1 MGIQINGQNDEIRA
15 VDGSGT
21 VHLDVEGNITGNL
34 TGNADTATTATTA
47 DNALGITTSQIN
59 VGDTFL
65 KATNQVGLG
74 QTNLTGRNAGVSTA
88 TGTVIY
94 NETDEEVQVYKGDTL
109 GWKNIGSSVLRAT
122 GGIINQ
128 YTDGTGTYRSHTF
141 FTSGTFDIQS
151 GEDGL
156 DFEFLVVAGGGGGG
170 DNALPG
176 NGGRGGGGAGGLRS
190 NMSSVPYALP
200 STMWRSSGGAAS
212 YTVTVGAGGGGNQ
225 ESNGYSGTDSSIVGN
240 SINIVASGG
249 GGGAHYPNNADP
261 GGSGGGSSYYASPGR
276 DEGSTI
282 ASPDGMSPTQQ
293 GFRGGRTPTGGAG
306 GGGAGA
312 QGSDVNSTPANG
324 GSDGGA

>member
-1 MGIQINGQNDEIRA
+1 MR
-15 VDGSGT
+15 VL
-21 VHLDVEGNITGNL
+21 VLL
-34 TGNADTATTATTA
+34 PY
-47 DNALGITTSQIN
+47 
-59 VGDTFL
+59 
-65 KATNQVGLG
+65 
-74 QTNLTGRNAGVSTA
+74 
-88 TGTVIY
+88 TVIY

-240 SINIVASGG
+240 AINIVASGG
-249 GGGAHYPNNADP
+249 GGGAHYPNNANP

-306 GGGAGA
+306 GGGSRLSGA

-324 GSDGGA
+324 GSDGGAGLQVIIAGPDLNFH